1 MNPSIPL
8 GALLVTAGFVAAGF
22 VAQAS
27 ALDQGI
33 GGLVDVQAEAHLDVV
48 EATGEGDGEA
58 VQRLHLTVE
67 TGTRATANLS
77 DLEIRDEHDRSL
89 TVVDVHPTRDE
100 DGSLEH
106 GLLGG
111 EDVARLVVE
120 LAEPMQG
127 NEVQGLVLVLAEGGD
142 TELVVETP
150 PAIEDGY
157 TRLEH
162 AGG

>member
-22 VAQAS
+22 AAQAS
-27 ALDQGI
+27 ALDQGLE
-33 GGLVDVQAEAHLDVV
+33 GLVDVQAQTHLDVV
-48 EATGEGDGEA
+48 EATGEGDGDS

-67 TGTRATANLS
+67 TGTRAPADLS
-77 DLEIRDEHDRSL
+77 DLEVRDEHGRSL
-89 TVVDVHPTRDE
+89 AVVDVHPVRDE
-100 DGSLEH
+100 DGSLERGH
-106 GLLGG
+106 LGP
-111 EDVARLVVE
+111 EDVARVVVE

-127 NEVQGLVLVLAEGGD
+127 NEVQGLVLVLAEGGA

-150 PAIEDGY
+150 PALEDGY

-162 AGG
+162 SRG